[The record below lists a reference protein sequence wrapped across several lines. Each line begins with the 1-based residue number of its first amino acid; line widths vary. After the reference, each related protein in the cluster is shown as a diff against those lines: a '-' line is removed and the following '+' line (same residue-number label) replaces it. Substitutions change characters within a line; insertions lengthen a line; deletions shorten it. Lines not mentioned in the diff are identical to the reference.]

1 MEEQKIP
8 TETCEA
14 TWWLAPH
21 ETVTPPG
28 QRDDLFLPEPR
39 ILGPFSRNWNHNE
52 YMMGKTWPSRPGAT
66 KMRQLLL

>member
-39 ILGPFSRNWNHNE
+39 IWDHLAEIGIIMSI
-52 YMMGKTWPSRPGAT
+52 
-66 KMRQLLL
+66 